1 VSLAAVRTFSISRDV
16 VEFTEKHLRRA
27 GSKGY
32 ELFVFWTG
40 VIEGDR
46 FEVRHGHVPH
56 QTARKTRHGLSV
68 EVGGD
73 ALHQLNV
80 WLYENSEVLGA
91 QVHAHPTTAFHSDTD
106 DTFPIVTT
114 LGGLSLVAADFCRHG
129 LLAHAAAFRL
139 GQEGWIQSKRPLEQ
153 LVVIG

>member
-1 VSLAAVRTFSISRDV
+1 MSLATVRTFSVPRDLV
-16 VEFTEKHLRRA
+16 RFTEKHLRRA
-27 GSKGY
+27 GSAGY

-73 ALHQLNV
+73 ALHRLNV

-91 QVHAHPTTAFHSDTD
+91 QVVRESHIVAGARCCTYRVSEMAEPAPAAAGSDAAAIPD
-106 DTFPIVTT
+106 
-114 LGGLSLVAADFCRHG
+114 GARAADDPSRSP
-129 LLAHAAAFRL
+129 
-139 GQEGWIQSKRPLEQ
+139 IP
-153 LVVIG
+153 